1 MKHHGLPAS
10 ASQMREALG
19 EDFVE
24 DFSRRLEKVGV
35 DVIRVPDLSTAY
47 SVVLMERPVVV
58 VPTTGNWFYTN
69 WSIAHELGHLA
80 LGHEGATPDNRAI
93 GELEA
98 QANAFAADLLLPR
111 VLLDRVD
118 WSRSDFAS
126 VARFLWDS
134 GVSTTALRNRLAHF
148 HIQVSPE
155 LVAALESTTQRF
167 LRKYWDTPAGDPVTH
182 RMTESARRR
191 FPDWLKTAHLEKIG
205 EGKLG
210 KGTLAWMLG
219 VDEDELE
226 VGEPEPEDPS
236 AVETHLDAFLR

>member
-134 GVSTTALRNRLAHF
+134 IEQIGRASCRESPLPHTGVSRTRGSAGVHDTKVSSEVLGHTGGGPGHPPHDRVGEEAVPRLA
-148 HIQVSPE
+148 E
-155 LVAALESTTQRF
+155 DRT
-167 LRKYWDTPAGDPVTH
+167 LRKD
-182 RMTESARRR
+182 R
-191 FPDWLKTAHLEKIG
+191 
-205 EGKLG
+205 
-210 KGTLAWMLG
+210 
-219 VDEDELE
+219 
-226 VGEPEPEDPS
+226 
-236 AVETHLDAFLR
+236 